1 MILFSYCLYQIKIR
15 YDIKLFILKEIN
27 IKKELDKKNGI
38 RNVIIYSND
47 NMNNNL
53 RYCSNE
59 LSYLANYNKNLPK
72 NYLIVMDIN
81 WNNKTQYFCK

>member
-53 RYCSNE
+53 RYCSSE
-59 LSYLANYNKNLPK
+59 FSYLANYNKNLPK

>member
-59 LSYLANYNKNLPK
+59 FSYLANYYKNLPK

>member
-53 RYCSNE
+53 RYCSSE
-59 LSYLANYNKNLPK
+59 FSYLANYNKNLPK

-81 WNNKTQYFCK
+81 WNNKTKYFCK